1 MSRGVLSAT
10 LLILVAALPANVAC
24 GQAAWE
30 YSPYRVRVRIALE
43 PVPQLPTAI
52 VPTLGE
58 SITARSQAVLGAVW
72 QVETAAAPPAL
83 RDELLLGAE
92 PSADRLALLGPE
104 DLNADKLM
112 LTAIVRKGGG
122 FHVTVREVDCRTRQ
136 LNAPVTRIVFGM
148 PSLATAVWDALL
160 ESFTPLARIEM
171 VEESRITA
179 RLRAGGL
186 ITDPVSRALVEP
198 GMVLRPILRRN
209 DRTGQPLKGGIQAI
223 PWTLLAVEER
233 KDALLTTTLTS
244 GYRATIPTRSSSR
257 SERLALLVRPRWPST
272 RLVLRSRTDASKPLA
287 GYEIHV
293 KPPGATAE
301 QTELLGVTD
310 VDGAVELSRG
320 DGKLQL
326 LYVKS
331 GKQLLA
337 RLPVLPGQ
345 SERLEASLADDDPR
359 LQAEGL
365 ILAMQSRALDLVA
378 RREILA
384 SRFRARLR
392 AGQLAEA
399 QQLLD
404 DFRKMETRAE
414 LSRDL
419 NEYRQSVSSPD
430 RLTQLRID
438 KLFADA
444 QKVLALR
451 QLSDEML
458 GQLTRELSAARSGS
472 VSKASGN

>member
-1 MSRGVLSAT
+1 MSRGVLSLAI
-10 LLILVAALPANVAC
+10 LIFAVVVPTQFAHA
-24 GQAAWE
+24 QAAWE

-43 PVPQLPTAI
+43 QTPQLPPAI
-52 VPTLGE
+52 VASLGE
-58 SITARSQAVLGAVW
+58 MIAARAETVLGAVW
-72 QVETAAAPPAL
+72 QVETAAATAAL
-83 RDELLLGAE
+83 RDELLYGGELPVDKIA
-92 PSADRLALLGPE
+92 ALSPE
-104 DLNADKLM
+104 ELSGDKL
-112 LTAIVRKGGG
+112 LLAAIVRRGGG

-136 LNAPVTRIVFGM
+136 LGAAINRTAI
-148 PSLATAVWDALL
+148 SLPALRPAVWDALL
-160 ESFTPLARIEM
+160 ESFTPLAKIEM
-171 VEESRITA
+171 VEENRITA

-186 ITDPVSRALVEP
+186 IVDPASRALVEP

-223 PWTLLAVEER
+223 PWTLLAVEKR
-233 KDALLTTTLTS
+233 NDALLTTTLSS
-244 GYRATIPTRSSSR
+244 GFRTTIPTRSSSR

-272 RLVLRSRTDASKPLA
+272 RLLLRARTDATKPLA

-293 KPPGATAE
+293 KPPGASAE

-310 VDGAVELSRG
+310 VDGAVDLSRG

-345 SERLEASLADDDPR
+345 SESLVASVVDDDRR

-365 ILAMQSRALDLVA
+365 VLAMQSRALDLVA

-384 SRFRARLR
+384 SRFRARLKS
-392 AGQLAEA
+392 GQLAEA

-404 DFRKMETRAE
+404 DFRKMETRQE
-414 LSRDL
+414 LARDL
-419 NEYRQSVSSPD
+419 DQYRQRISSPD

-444 QKVLALR
+444 QKLLALR

-458 GQLTRELSAARSGS
+458 GQLTRELSAARSGG